1 MQARLPWL
9 YLLLVA
15 GINIFI
21 VGEAFVTESTGHLH
35 SMHGYWMAIADRAGL
50 DRLTPQWWPYWGGG
64 GPLEYTYAP
73 LVPVLMAALSNAFGY
88 SSALAFNQITG
99 LVYCL
104 LPVALFVFVWRLLRA
119 PGWGLA
125 VALAYSL
132 LSPTELLVP
141 DDDLGLQQLLRARRL
156 YIAFSWDETP
166 HLVALLLLPIAAWAF
181 VRALRSRSLRDH
193 VLAGFLAALMMLANM
208 LGVILTALLVITV
221 PLALE
226 RRVPMARFARA
237 SLIAGAAYVAI
248 CPLVPPSLLLTIQYN
263 SARNGE
269 GGWSSGSA
277 VALIIVAV
285 VLLFA
290 WRLAARYL
298 EDWPARWVVL
308 FAVPSILIPVLER
321 YWGLRFLPQPGRYTF
336 EMEMTLAILAV
347 LATRPL
353 IDRLPYKARILVA
366 LPLLVLAGSQ
376 IVSHRAQARNQT
388 RHVDM
393 TGAIEYRVARFMDTN
408 SPGARIMTAGS
419 LCQWFNTFT
428 DTPQLAWPH
437 YPSAPNWMQQI
448 ADFTMRTDMNAG
460 ERAAEYSILW
470 MKTFG
475 VHAVALG
482 GPDSPETWKA
492 FEHPY
497 KFDGVLEEL
506 WREDDTMIY
515 RIPRRSPSLAHV
527 MEPDRLVQRT
537 PIHGLDTDEIS
548 RFVAALDAP
557 DAPAATFEWLDSNTA
572 AIHAR
577 AEANQVISVQVNYTP
592 GWNATANGNQ
602 VSVRSDAIGL
612 IVIEPNCSGDCE
624 ITLEY
629 DGGLEAKL
637 TRVSSATLLLA
648 LVVFFFRGRRPE
660 PGAVVSKRP
669 SESRNE
675 PFAFSGRASRGDAPE
690 GIR

>member
-1 MQARLPWL
+1 MTDLRPSLPWL

-21 VGEAFVTESTGHLH
+21 VQEAFFTESTGHLH

-73 LVPVLMAALSNAFGY
+73 LVPVLMAALSKAFGY

-104 LPVALFVFVWRLLRA
+104 LPAALFVFVWRLFRA
-119 PGWGLA
+119 PGWGLV

-141 DDDLGLQQLLRARRL
+141 DSDWGLQQLLRARRL

-181 VRALRSRSLRDH
+181 ARALRSRSLRDG
-193 VLAGFLAALMMLANM
+193 VLAGFLTAVMMLASTF
-208 LGVILTALLVITV
+208 GVILTVLLVITV

-226 RRVPMARFARA
+226 RRVPMAQFARA

-248 CPLVPPSLLLTIQYN
+248 CPLVPPSLLLTIGYN

-269 GGWSSGSA
+269 GGWSSGST
-277 VALIIVAV
+277 VALIIVGV
-285 VLLFA
+285 VLLVA
-290 WRLAARYL
+290 WRLAVRYL

-308 FAVPSILIPVLER
+308 FAVPSILIPVLEH
-321 YWGLRFLPQPGRYTF
+321 YWGLRFLPQPGRYKL

-347 LATRPL
+347 LAIRWL
-353 IDRLPYKARILVA
+353 IDRLPSIDRLPNGARILAA

-376 IVSHRAQARNQT
+376 IVSHRAQGRHET

-393 TGAIEYRVARFMDTN
+393 TGTIEYGVARFIETN
-408 SPGARIMTAGS
+408 PPGGRIMTGGS

-448 ADFTMRTDMNAG
+448 ADFTIRTDLNAG
-460 ERAAEYSILW
+460 DRAAEYSIIW
-470 MKTFG
+470 MKAFG

-482 GPDSPETWKA
+482 GPDSPEAWKA
-492 FEHPY
+492 FANPY

-515 RIPRRSPSLAHV
+515 RVPQRSPSLAHV
-527 MEPDRLVQRT
+527 VEPDRLVQHT
-537 PIHGLDTDEIS
+537 PIHGLDTDEVS
-548 RFVAALDAP
+548 RFVAALDDP
-557 DAPAATFEWLDSNTA
+557 DAPPATFEWLDSNTA

-577 AEANQVISVQVNYTP
+577 AEASQVISVQVNYTP
-592 GWNATANGNQ
+592 GWSATANGKQ

-637 TRVSSATLLLA
+637 TRAGSATLLLA
-648 LVVFFFRGRRPE
+648 LLVFFFRGKCP
-660 PGAVVSKRP
+660 
-669 SESRNE
+669 
-675 PFAFSGRASRGDAPE
+675 
-690 GIR
+690 